1 MAFINDLILKTQSKA
16 YYDIKNI
23 GHFGLGLE
31 HYTHFTSPIRRYSDL
46 LVHRDLIDI
55 LFNKTSNKNQRELMK
70 HLTNQ
75 EKKSDELERKIM
87 DRACSIYIKN
97 KKKYFF
103 TGIIDGVESFGV
115 FIKAIELPF
124 SGLARFRLF
133 SEHGNNFNF
142 ELGQLVSFK
151 IIRNN
156 LKNGKILL
164 GNVKI
169 IEEDE

>member
-1 MAFINDLILKTQSKA
+1 MISKILVILVLDLNIIL
-16 YYDIKNI
+16 I
-23 GHFGLGLE
+23 
-31 HYTHFTSPIRRYSDL
+31 FTCQFEDTPTL

-124 SGLARFRLF
+124 SGLARFNYFLNM
-133 SEHGNNFNF
+133 E
-142 ELGQLVSFK
+142 
-151 IIRNN
+151 II
-156 LKNGKILL
+156 LTLS
-164 GNVKI
+164 
-169 IEEDE
+169 